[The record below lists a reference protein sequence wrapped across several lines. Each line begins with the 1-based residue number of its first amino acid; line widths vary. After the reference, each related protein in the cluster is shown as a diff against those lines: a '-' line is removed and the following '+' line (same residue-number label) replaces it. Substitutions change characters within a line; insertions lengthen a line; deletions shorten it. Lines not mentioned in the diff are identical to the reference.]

1 MKLRNKLV
9 IAQLCVFLVIM
20 GILLMALPEL
30 VYRNISVKDRE
41 DTMILNEQIM
51 SQLDQNFDE
60 LVRFTKIVAEEPE
73 LIQKIDQYMSEPNEA
88 NNAKISLFLSQLGVK
103 NKIQSYGIIGIYLDV
118 QKADKIYDF
127 STVGFSNKVKEHIC
141 SEVKELDLKGKKT
154 SFLNPFAYD
163 GESDTAFGNIF
174 NMAYGYTMEYIYHG
188 QKGNLTVIASFDQL
202 YYIANQ
208 MKDYSND
215 YLFLDKNNQILQPSV
230 KETQI
235 DVNATLKNMKYGK
248 SYKEGYWQQ
257 KDGITTV
264 RFSEEDGWKIICRQS
279 RKDILDNN
287 RSLIFLVEILILCFG
302 FGIVLVMIPIVNH
315 FTGPLTDVSKQ
326 MNEIAEGNLDARI
339 EVNSTDEIG
348 EVGASFNVM
357 AKRLQENIV
366 EMVEQEKREQQL
378 KYGLMI
384 SQVDPHFIYNTM
396 NMITYLAQKNRNEDV
411 IAVNKAMI
419 QILRDRLRI
428 EVDNVYD
435 TVEQEIKVV
444 REYLLIQKYRYTGIF
459 KSVIDIEA
467 GVESYLIAKNI
478 LQPLVENAFFH
489 GILCNTDEE
498 GEVIDGCITIR
509 IRMEE
514 DKVEIIVKDNGAGM
528 SQDKLDEL
536 SKPQRK
542 LSSMERGE
550 HIGIKNIKERL
561 DYIYENQYRFQIWSK
576 EGEGTIVT
584 IRIPAIVSSEIEK

>member
-1 MKLRNKLV
+1 
-9 IAQLCVFLVIM
+9 
-20 GILLMALPEL
+20 
-30 VYRNISVKDRE
+30 
-41 DTMILNEQIM
+41 
-51 SQLDQNFDE
+51 
-60 LVRFTKIVAEEPE
+60 
-73 LIQKIDQYMSEPNEA
+73 
-88 NNAKISLFLSQLGVK
+88 
-103 NKIQSYGIIGIYLDV
+103 
-118 QKADKIYDF
+118 
-127 STVGFSNKVKEHIC
+127 
-141 SEVKELDLKGKKT
+141 
-154 SFLNPFAYD
+154 
-163 GESDTAFGNIF
+163 
-174 NMAYGYTMEYIYHG
+174 
-188 QKGNLTVIASFDQL
+188 
-202 YYIANQ
+202 
-208 MKDYSND
+208 
-215 YLFLDKNNQILQPSV
+215 
-230 KETQI
+230 
-235 DVNATLKNMKYGK
+235 
-248 SYKEGYWQQ
+248 
-257 KDGITTV
+257 
-264 RFSEEDGWKIICRQS
+264 
-279 RKDILDNN
+279 
-287 RSLIFLVEILILCFG
+287 
-302 FGIVLVMIPIVNH
+302 
-315 FTGPLTDVSKQ
+315 

-467 GVESYLIAKNI
+467 GVEPYLIAKNI

-514 DKVEIIVKDNGAGM
+514 DEVEIIVKDNGAGM

-542 LSSMERGE
+542 LSSME
-550 HIGIKNIKERL
+550 
-561 DYIYENQYRFQIWSK
+561 
-576 EGEGTIVT
+576 
-584 IRIPAIVSSEIEK
+584 

>member
-1 MKLRNKLV
+1 
-9 IAQLCVFLVIM
+9 
-20 GILLMALPEL
+20 
-30 VYRNISVKDRE
+30 
-41 DTMILNEQIM
+41 
-51 SQLDQNFDE
+51 
-60 LVRFTKIVAEEPE
+60 
-73 LIQKIDQYMSEPNEA
+73 
-88 NNAKISLFLSQLGVK
+88 
-103 NKIQSYGIIGIYLDV
+103 
-118 QKADKIYDF
+118 
-127 STVGFSNKVKEHIC
+127 
-141 SEVKELDLKGKKT
+141 
-154 SFLNPFAYD
+154 
-163 GESDTAFGNIF
+163 
-174 NMAYGYTMEYIYHG
+174 
-188 QKGNLTVIASFDQL
+188 
-202 YYIANQ
+202 
-208 MKDYSND
+208 
-215 YLFLDKNNQILQPSV
+215 
-230 KETQI
+230 
-235 DVNATLKNMKYGK
+235 
-248 SYKEGYWQQ
+248 
-257 KDGITTV
+257 
-264 RFSEEDGWKIICRQS
+264 
-279 RKDILDNN
+279 
-287 RSLIFLVEILILCFG
+287 
-302 FGIVLVMIPIVNH
+302 
-315 FTGPLTDVSKQ
+315 

-467 GVESYLIAKNI
+467 GVEPYLIAKNI

-514 DKVEIIVKDNGAGM
+514 DEVEIIVKDNGAGM

-550 HIGIKNIKERL
+550 HIGIKNIKMKDWTIFMKINTDFRYGQKRAKVRSLRSGFRQLYQVKLRNKRMEEVL
-561 DYIYENQYRFQIWSK
+561 CSSKNCYMEPFYISN
-576 EGEGTIVT
+576 EGNLCV
-584 IRIPAIVSSEIEK
+584 

>member
-1 MKLRNKLV
+1 
-9 IAQLCVFLVIM
+9 
-20 GILLMALPEL
+20 
-30 VYRNISVKDRE
+30 
-41 DTMILNEQIM
+41 
-51 SQLDQNFDE
+51 
-60 LVRFTKIVAEEPE
+60 
-73 LIQKIDQYMSEPNEA
+73 
-88 NNAKISLFLSQLGVK
+88 
-103 NKIQSYGIIGIYLDV
+103 
-118 QKADKIYDF
+118 
-127 STVGFSNKVKEHIC
+127 
-141 SEVKELDLKGKKT
+141 
-154 SFLNPFAYD
+154 
-163 GESDTAFGNIF
+163 
-174 NMAYGYTMEYIYHG
+174 
-188 QKGNLTVIASFDQL
+188 
-202 YYIANQ
+202 
-208 MKDYSND
+208 
-215 YLFLDKNNQILQPSV
+215 
-230 KETQI
+230 
-235 DVNATLKNMKYGK
+235 
-248 SYKEGYWQQ
+248 
-257 KDGITTV
+257 
-264 RFSEEDGWKIICRQS
+264 
-279 RKDILDNN
+279 
-287 RSLIFLVEILILCFG
+287 
-302 FGIVLVMIPIVNH
+302 MIPIVNH

-467 GVESYLIAKNI
+467 GVEPYLIAKNI

-514 DKVEIIVKDNGAGM
+514 DEVEIIVKDNGAGM

-561 DYIYENQYRFQIWSK
+561 DYIYENNWKNLRSIQVGAAETIFNSQDNVLLAASTASGFRQLYQVKLRNKRMEEVLCSSK
-576 EGEGTIVT
+576 NCYMEPFYISNEGNLCV
-584 IRIPAIVSSEIEK
+584 

>member
-1 MKLRNKLV
+1 
-9 IAQLCVFLVIM
+9 
-20 GILLMALPEL
+20 
-30 VYRNISVKDRE
+30 
-41 DTMILNEQIM
+41 
-51 SQLDQNFDE
+51 
-60 LVRFTKIVAEEPE
+60 
-73 LIQKIDQYMSEPNEA
+73 
-88 NNAKISLFLSQLGVK
+88 
-103 NKIQSYGIIGIYLDV
+103 
-118 QKADKIYDF
+118 
-127 STVGFSNKVKEHIC
+127 
-141 SEVKELDLKGKKT
+141 
-154 SFLNPFAYD
+154 LNPFAYD

-302 FGIVLVMIPIVNH
+302 LGIVLVMIPIVNH

-584 IRIPAIVSSEIEK
+584 IRIPAIVSSEVE

>member
-20 GILLMALPEL
+20 GILLTALPEL

-51 SQLDQNFDE
+51 SQLDQNFEE

-118 QKADKIYDF
+118 QKADEIYDF

-141 SEVKELDLKGKKT
+141 SEIKELDLKGKKT

-174 NMAYGYTMEYIYHG
+174 NMVYGYTMEYIYHG

-257 KDGITTV
+257 EDGITTV

-302 FGIVLVMIPIVNH
+302 LGIVLVMIPIVNH

-326 MNEIAEGNLDARI
+326 MNEIMLWQ
-339 EVNSTDEIG
+339 
-348 EVGASFNVM
+348 NVCR
-357 AKRLQENIV
+357 KILLKWSNR
-366 EMVEQEKREQQL
+366 KRE
-378 KYGLMI
+378 
-384 SQVDPHFIYNTM
+384 
-396 NMITYLAQKNRNEDV
+396 
-411 IAVNKAMI
+411 
-419 QILRDRLRI
+419 
-428 EVDNVYD
+428 
-435 TVEQEIKVV
+435 
-444 REYLLIQKYRYTGIF
+444 
-459 KSVIDIEA
+459 
-467 GVESYLIAKNI
+467 
-478 LQPLVENAFFH
+478 
-489 GILCNTDEE
+489 
-498 GEVIDGCITIR
+498 
-509 IRMEE
+509 
-514 DKVEIIVKDNGAGM
+514 
-528 SQDKLDEL
+528 
-536 SKPQRK
+536 
-542 LSSMERGE
+542 SS
-550 HIGIKNIKERL
+550 N
-561 DYIYENQYRFQIWSK
+561 
-576 EGEGTIVT
+576 
-584 IRIPAIVSSEIEK
+584 

>member
-1 MKLRNKLV
+1 
-9 IAQLCVFLVIM
+9 
-20 GILLMALPEL
+20 
-30 VYRNISVKDRE
+30 
-41 DTMILNEQIM
+41 
-51 SQLDQNFDE
+51 
-60 LVRFTKIVAEEPE
+60 
-73 LIQKIDQYMSEPNEA
+73 
-88 NNAKISLFLSQLGVK
+88 
-103 NKIQSYGIIGIYLDV
+103 
-118 QKADKIYDF
+118 
-127 STVGFSNKVKEHIC
+127 
-141 SEVKELDLKGKKT
+141 
-154 SFLNPFAYD
+154 
-163 GESDTAFGNIF
+163 
-174 NMAYGYTMEYIYHG
+174 
-188 QKGNLTVIASFDQL
+188 
-202 YYIANQ
+202 
-208 MKDYSND
+208 
-215 YLFLDKNNQILQPSV
+215 
-230 KETQI
+230 
-235 DVNATLKNMKYGK
+235 
-248 SYKEGYWQQ
+248 
-257 KDGITTV
+257 
-264 RFSEEDGWKIICRQS
+264 
-279 RKDILDNN
+279 
-287 RSLIFLVEILILCFG
+287 
-302 FGIVLVMIPIVNH
+302 
-315 FTGPLTDVSKQ
+315 
-326 MNEIAEGNLDARI
+326 
-339 EVNSTDEIG
+339 
-348 EVGASFNVM
+348 
-357 AKRLQENIV
+357 
-366 EMVEQEKREQQL
+366 MVEQEKREQQL

-467 GVESYLIAKNI
+467 GVEPYLIAKNI

-514 DKVEIIVKDNGAGM
+514 DEVEIIVKDNGAGM

-561 DYIYENQYRFQIWSK
+561 DYIYENKYRFQIWSK

-584 IRIPAIVSSEIEK
+584 IQIPAIVSSETEK

>member
-20 GILLMALPEL
+20 GILLTALPEL

-118 QKADKIYDF
+118 QKADEIYDF

-257 KDGITTV
+257 EDGITTV

-302 FGIVLVMIPIVNH
+302 LGIVLVMIPIVNH

-536 SKPQRK
+536 KQTAAEAVKHGKR
-542 LSSMERGE
+542 RT
-550 HIGIKNIKERL
+550 
-561 DYIYENQYRFQIWSK
+561 YRYK
-576 EGEGTIVT
+576 
-584 IRIPAIVSSEIEK
+584 KY